1 MRLASQA
8 EIVSQMTVRQALEQL
23 GAGTMVHKAWTRD
36 GRHKGSTRQVRAR
49 VLNDLVLLSYQSG
62 MVKRSTSI
70 VIVRCVVALLKQG
83 GLSLANSLI
92 PSRCCLS
99 IEQNKT
105 TLQLETDHGSLTLQP
120 LTPQHE
126 TLWALGLN
134 SMLHLAEKQG
144 ELDQA
149 TILEDLPWHGIVQGE
164 RA

>member
-1 MRLASQA
+1 MRLAAQA

-23 GAGTMVHKAWTRD
+23 GAGTMVHKAWVRD
-36 GRHKGSTRQVRAR
+36 GRGKGSTRQVRAR
-49 VLNDLVLLSYQSG
+49 VLNDLVLLTYQSG

-70 VIVRCVVALLKQG
+70 VIVRCATWWCVWMVCVNACV
-83 GLSLANSLI
+83 
-92 PSRCCLS
+92 SRCCLT

-105 TLQLETDHGSLTLQP
+105 TLQLETDHGALSLQP

-134 SMLHLAEKQG
+134 SLLHVAEKQG